1 MKVLIMVCTKEIF
14 FMTNQGRIQAHF
26 KIGNHLWAHENWH
39 PNFARSAKDIILILF
54 NSSQIDLNN
63 ETQI

>member
-1 MKVLIMVCTKEIF
+1 MKVIIMVFTKEIF

-26 KIGNHLWAHENWH
+26 KIGNHLWVHKNRC

-54 NSSQIDLNN
+54 NSSQIDLKY